1 VTCGKHTQ
9 IAAVVIKAAWL
20 VAWCTVHQV
29 SQAALTDGLIFMA
42 ITMVIVRTAGL
53 AVRAARLPG
62 PAFAGRDALT

>member
-1 VTCGKHTQ
+1 V
-9 IAAVVIKAAWL
+9 AATA
-20 VAWCTVHQV
+20 AWCTVHQV